1 MARTE
6 VANHPGSVLVI
17 EGTARWPWAFGE
29 DPAVTLIF
37 GPGFNTGYA
46 PVGSQHGVLL
56 MPASYAE
63 SGFSTTWLTKR
74 LRSTTRVVTIA
85 YAGFTGLP
93 EHKVILH
100 ALQARCFSVTKVSKV
115 NEYTVTVLERTS
127 ATCAQ

>member
-63 SGFSTTWLTKR
+63 SGFSTGPHHPRGHHR
-74 LRSTTRVVTIA
+74 LCR
-85 YAGFTGLP
+85 
-93 EHKVILH
+93 LH
-100 ALQARCFSVTKVSKV
+100 RPA
-115 NEYTVTVLERTS
+115 
-127 ATCAQ
+127 